1 MQIAVTFSGLSDAVD
16 RKGQLIDDATLPLER
31 KCSPFLTIERS
42 PTAGLCSGVS
52 GIRVNK
58 ERRAMFSVIARF
70 CETSIVIIFFI
81 IGRGG
86 AGVVR

>member
-1 MQIAVTFSGLSDAVD
+1 MQMAVTFSGLPEI
-16 RKGQLIDDATLPLER
+16 IDDITLSLES
-31 KCSPFLTIERS
+31 KCSHFLTIARL
-42 PTAGLCSGVS
+42 PTAELCSGVS

-58 ERRAMFSVIARF
+58 ERRAMFFAIARC

-81 IGRGG
+81 IGRSE